1 MNYLKR
7 ARISIARNKGK
18 SILLFF
24 IIFVLANVIAGA
36 LAIQDG
42 SKQVAEKIKSEL
54 GAVVTIEM
62 DHEAIDQLMEED
74 PEQVESIYDTI
85 TPPSKEVVTKI
96 GELPYVKN
104 YDYTSYGTVGSESMK
119 AYIDPIIQEERE
131 QMEGEGSRS
140 PDDYEKYYAF
150 NTQGIHYNKVLAIEE
165 GRAELVEGRVFTPEE
180 IEAGASV
187 GLISKE
193 LAELNNLKVG
203 DKMPLT
209 YYELDYD
216 KEPTEEGFVKE
227 QYDLP
232 IEIIGIY
239 KDLTIKD
246 KVEGKK
252 QDEHM
257 LAYQKQEK
265 VNKIYVPN
273 GYVREISKLAYAAY
287 VAEAEANGEEVQE
300 VDDFEFYDPIYILQ
314 KPEDVEA
321 FKEEAQLL
329 LPEYSILK
337 ANSDQ
342 YEEIAGPV
350 ASVSKIAKFV
360 MIAAVVATVIII
372 TLVVLLFLRDRKKEF
387 GIYLA
392 IGEKKGKVVG
402 QMLAEVLT
410 ISLIAITLAVFSGNL
425 IAKNVSTGLIEQQ
438 VAQQE
443 DDLMGGYSYSMNGF
457 DADVTTED
465 VVEAYEVKITPAYI
479 GTMYGVG
486 LGTVI
491 VATIIP
497 MTYLVRLNPKKILL

>member
-54 GAVVTIEM
+54 GAAVTVEM
-62 DHEAIDQLMEED
+62 DYDAIDKMMEED
-74 PEQVESIYDTI
+74 PEQVEGMYENI
-85 TPPSKEVVTKI
+85 TPPTKDVITQI
-96 GELPYVKN
+96 GDLPYVKY
-104 YDYTSYGTVGSESMK
+104 YDYTSYGAEGSETMK
-119 AYIDPIIQEERE
+119 PYVDPFIQAQREE
-131 QMEGEGSRS
+131 MEGEGGHS
-140 PDDYEKYYAF
+140 PDDYEQYHAF
-150 NTQGIHYNKVLAIEE
+150 HIQGIHYNKVLAMEE
-165 GRAELVEGRVFTPEE
+165 GRAELVEGRIFTPEE
-180 IEAGASV
+180 IEASASV

-193 LAELNNLKVG
+193 VADINNLKVG
-203 DKMPLT
+203 DQMPLT
-209 YYELDYD
+209 YYELDYN
-216 KEPTEEGFVKE
+216 KEPSEEGFVKE

-239 KDLTIKD
+239 KDLTIKEKPD
-246 KVEGKK
+246 GKK

-265 VNKIYVPN
+265 LNKIYVPN

-287 VAEAEANGEEVQE
+287 VAEAEANGEEVHE
-300 VDDFEFYDPIYILQ
+300 VDDFDFYDPIYVLQ
-314 KPEDVEA
+314 KPEDVEE

-329 LPEYSILK
+329 LPEYYIVK
-337 ANSDQ
+337 ANADQ

-392 IGEKKGKVVG
+392 IGDKKGKVVG
-402 QMLAEVLT
+402 QMLAEVLI

-438 VAQQE
+438 AAQQE
-443 DDLMGGYSYSMNGF
+443 DGLMGYSYSINDLGT
-457 DADVTTED
+457 DVTTED
-465 VVEAYEVKITPAYI
+465 VVEAYEVTVTPTYI
-479 GTMYGVG
+479 ATMYGIG